1 LGNNERGKGR
11 RENRVRRALSL
22 NEVTELEKIAL
33 STALLPF
40 YQRLMALMDYLNWNP
55 QRFTKYTHLDGA
67 NYSKLKG
74 GQREKLDMRT
84 AVAIFVGLRLPLH
97 IAESLLQS
105 AGMAFSNS
113 KADRTYRY
121 VIMMMNGADINEC
134 NEYLQ
139 QEGVPLL
146 GSISKGERVSA

>member
-1 LGNNERGKGR
+1 MR
-11 RENRVRRALSL
+11 RVLSL
-22 NEVTELEKIAL
+22 DELAVFEKIAWD
-33 STALLPF
+33 TAVLPF
-40 YQRLMALMDYLNWNP
+40 YLRLMAFMDYCNWNP
-55 QRFTKYTHLDGA
+55 QRFTKHTHLEGA
-67 NYSKLKG
+67 YYSRLKS
-74 GQREKLDMRT
+74 GQREKLDIRT

-97 IAESLLQS
+97 IVDSLLQS

-121 VIMMMNGADINEC
+121 IIMMMNGADINEC

-146 GSISKGERVSA
+146 GSISKDIRKSA